1 MDPSIETSAPPS
13 APAAA
18 SHHDDNED
26 LDPAKFLKS
35 IRELSERRERED
47 LERFRKLEAE
57 VESSRAERARKK
69 LQVEAVGAGATP
81 AHVYSPAG
89 VNNQQHLYTER
100 RPSISPIKA
109 RSAHEILSATSARS
123 ESVINTPPPP
133 PRPLSPSIAPLNPA
147 METNLAGPPSPTKDI
162 PEFKGFSSARASN
175 TPSAPPSAQTPDP
188 ASSRPSPSASS
199 LGRTGTLSWQQRRP
213 QSRGA
218 SRPAS
223 VVGIEENG
231 LARDASRASR
241 PSSGVGGEDT
251 GHRGNAS
258 RPSRP
263 TSGAG
268 SEDTGHARNA
278 FDQPEPSREQIA
290 ASLGSRDPAW
300 FRQTAERGTGSAAY
314 RKSKDEASTGHSV
327 ASSRR
332 VLPGLARDTATEPSR
347 RASPAPAENGR
358 SEVASTPTSARDS
371 GIASSRASATPSNST
386 QSKAD
391 LKSLLAEDE
400 AQRQASPMSDHASS
414 TGTEQHTDLSRNLS
428 MSSSQARLANAPD
441 RPSSPTKG
449 MGGFVQ
455 SAMMKR
461 SDSVS
466 KRWSAQPGASLSRQN
481 STVSTR
487 SGYNG
492 LQGSRSMPRLEPTPS
507 SREASNEPASRPT
520 SSSSNLTALTQQ
532 REGDDVFVKPAVP
545 HHSRSKSVASTYS
558 TTADDKTAASPPSS
572 PSKRFSPTKSSW
584 IESALTKPESPKPS
598 TARNAQPGW
607 MANIAK
613 AKAERASAE
622 STPRTGTPRP
632 PGDEGSRPASPV
644 KSASAPFGPSL
655 LRSASS
661 RSLAAGVR
669 SSTPPLM
676 RTPVAG
682 PREVPATDESTPSHL
697 TEPSKTDGMEVPV
710 RQVEPTPERQRSN
723 ARTFTAPQSE
733 QAPERLPDA
742 TKTPT
747 APRSETREY
756 NARPITLEP
765 RPAAAKPA
773 LELPSSRSFISPS
786 PSTPTKAKPEIFTK
800 PKPET
805 APIPEQPL
813 ENAQTHTTSHADT
826 HDSTARSVTGPPG
839 AAAAKPA
846 IELPSSRS
854 ITSPSPLTPTKVKPE
869 VLTKAKP
876 ETPAKPQTDFRN
888 TLRPPRAGETKSQG
902 TPEFLSKFG
911 QLRKTQPEK
920 YVAPDILRDNITRGK
935 AELARTG
942 GPVKTPRR
950 DELKESLLAKK
961 EDWKKAKEE
970 GRELPGQV
978 HERKTSAGVPVTP
991 PKPEALAKREW
1002 LGRSGEGGRA
1012 AGSPEKGREATPEAL
1027 TRQRTRREEVKPEPA
1042 QARPPT
1048 IATHDHATSEPLS
1061 KQQSAPAVI
1070 EHVPAPAT
1078 AEPSSKL
1085 AARFNPGL
1093 AGLLARGP
1101 PGSANTSNAPSR
1113 SGSPVVPQRATTLP
1127 SDGGKDGVS
1136 MEGSSEGPLKDMR
1149 KGRAR
1154 GPKKRR
1160 GGGETGAADED
1171 SAAKESTTAAR
1182 EVDVKEEGDAPLSV
1196 PAVKP
1201 RAPVGSMAALM
1212 AASLEK
1218 AAATQ
1223 GGGPASQKPVTSAKP
1238 SVAFE
1243 EWEAQKAAKPAKRTA
1258 AFGQAEEEREG
1269 LKPATPAKSSSTFA
1283 KVEER
1288 EMQKPAAPATP
1299 SAALAKQEEREGQ
1312 KPATPAKSLAFSMKP
1327 SRTAQE
1333 PPKSDNAKPARAT
1346 HEPIESN
1353 VQNFKGFGWN
1363 NRAAPTPKP
1372 EDNKEN
1378 SDETLPSVKSAASF
1392 WGRQPP
1398 PKKADAP
1405 PQILLPS
1412 QRDEEAAMRSAGLLA
1427 SSHTGSSSR
1436 DGSSNGLGISVEK
1449 RGGGSQATPP
1459 GSAGLPPRPVKSS
1472 RAVSGQLGEASVNK
1486 GVPRLMAVA
1495 RPSTTAEKLL
1505 VSTFGVVPTS
1515 DVPLMIDTRALV
1527 GEEQGRPATEVKTL
1541 RRSTQEILPDG
1552 SVVTLRQQE
1561 QYTLFDSS
1569 VYICT
1574 HTYLTPTSTKRT
1586 QLFIWSGTTAPHSA
1600 FSHAQTAA
1608 KNLARGPGTLPLQT
1622 ITQGHEPAP
1631 FLQALG
1637 GILITHRGSRFH
1649 ASKQY
1654 VLCGRQ
1660 HLGHIVFDEVDLG
1673 LGSLCAG
1680 FVFLIS
1686 YPVTLQ
1692 RTELYL
1698 WKGAAC
1704 AMEEVCAARLVG
1716 MEISEMGGI
1725 EEVEQGGE
1733 DPKFLGIFG
1742 VGAVREGIAE
1752 SSAMWEGK
1760 ARAPGRFEI
1769 RLYRVEEVV
1778 QKVSLFAGLLSRRP
1792 SWNSRPPPSTRSASQ
1807 DGADI
1812 KVEAKRI
1819 SPFTQTDLEAEGI
1832 YVLDAYTKLYILVGP
1847 LFPSTPERVRDAL
1860 LSQTLRFAEELA
1872 RFPAENEGWE
1882 GSGRGFVILGGVPRD
1897 VKMLFRCWDEGRGLW
1912 GTAGLMAGSRGT
1924 RGDEVMMVR
1933 LDEVVRAVCK

>member
-13 APAAA
+13 ATTHA
-18 SHHDDNED
+18 SHDDNED

-57 VESSRAERARKK
+57 VEMSRAERARKK
-69 LQVEAVGAGATP
+69 LEAVGAGATP
-81 AHVYSPAG
+81 AHVYSPGG
-89 VNNQQHLYTER
+89 VNQQQRSTQR

-109 RSAHEILSATSARS
+109 HSAHEIHSPTSARTK
-123 ESVINTPPPP
+123 SVNTPPPP
-133 PRPLSPSIAPLNPA
+133 QPLSPSIASPDPA
-147 METNLAGPPSPTKDI
+147 MDSNRAGPPSPTKDI
-162 PEFKGFSSARASN
+162 PEFKGFSSGRTSN
-175 TPSAPPSAQTPDP
+175 PPSASSSAQTTDP

-199 LGRTGTLSWQQRRP
+199 LARSGTLSWQQRRP

-223 VVGIEENG
+223 VVGSEESG
-231 LARDASRASR
+231 HARNASRASR
-241 PSSGVGGEDT
+241 PTSGVG
-251 GHRGNAS
+251 
-258 RPSRP
+258 
-263 TSGAG
+263 
-268 SEDTGHARNA
+268 SEDSGHARNA
-278 FDQPEPSREQIA
+278 SLDQPEPSRDQIA
-290 ASLGSRDPAW
+290 ASLGSRDPSW

-314 RKSKDEASTGHSV
+314 RKSKDEALAGQSV

-332 VLPGLARDTATEPSR
+332 VLPGLARDTPTEPAR
-347 RASPAPAENGR
+347 RASPAPVENVR
-358 SEVASTPTSARDS
+358 SEVTSAPNSARDS
-371 GIASSRASATPSNST
+371 GIASSRVSATPSSST
-386 QSKAD
+386 LNKAD

-400 AQRQASPMSDHASS
+400 AQRQASPMSDQTSS
-414 TGTEQHTDLSRNLS
+414 TGAEQHVDLSRKFS
-428 MSSSQARLANAPD
+428 MSSSQARLASAAE

-481 STVSTR
+481 STVSSR

-532 REGDDVFVKPAVP
+532 RDADDVFVKPALP
-545 HHSRSKSVASTYS
+545 HHSRSKSVASTYG
-558 TTADDKTAASPPSS
+558 TTADDNAAASPPSS

-632 PGDEGSRPASPV
+632 PGEQGSRPASPV
-644 KSASAPFGPSL
+644 KSVSAPFGPSL

-676 RTPVAG
+676 RTPVAM
-682 PREVPATDESTPSHL
+682 PKEVSAGDEGTPTRG
-697 TEPSKTDGMEVPV
+697 TEPEEIGGMKGAVPEM
-710 RQVEPTPERQRSN
+710 EPTPTRLLDDGKTR
-723 ARTFTAPQSE
+723 TAPHSE
-733 QAPERLPDA
+733 QTPEGLPDA
-742 TKTPT
+742 SKTRT
-747 APRSETREY
+747 APHSGNHEY
-756 NARPITLEP
+756 GARPITLER

-773 LELPSSRSFISPS
+773 LELPSSRSFISPL
-786 PSTPTKAKPEIFTK
+786 PSTPTKAKPENFTK

-805 APIPEQPL
+805 LPIPERPL
-813 ENAQTHTTSHADT
+813 EIAETRTAPRPESQES
-826 HDSTARSVTGPPG
+826 STRSVTLPPG
-839 AAAAKPA
+839 IAAAKPA
-846 IELPSSRS
+846 LDLPSSRS
-854 ITSPSPLTPTKVKPE
+854 IISPSPSTPTQSKPE
-869 VLTKAKP
+869 VLPKLKP

-888 TLRPPRAGETKSQG
+888 TLRSRPAGETKLQG

-935 AELARTG
+935 ADLARTG

-1002 LGRSGEGGRA
+1002 LGRSEGAGRMA
-1012 AGSPEKGREATPEAL
+1012 ASPEKGRGGTPEAL
-1027 TRQRTRREEVKPEPA
+1027 SRQRTVREEVKAEPA
-1042 QARPPT
+1042 PAKQPT
-1048 IATHDHATSEPLS
+1048 LAPHDHATSEPLS

-1070 EHVPAPAT
+1070 EHTPAPL
-1078 AEPSSKL
+1078 AEPSSRL

-1101 PGSANTSNAPSR
+1101 PSASTSNAPSR
-1113 SGSPVVPQRATTLP
+1113 SGSPVAPQRSSMLP
-1127 SDGGKDGVS
+1127 SGEGLSEASGKGS
-1136 MEGSSEGPLKDMR
+1136 IEGSVGGPLTDMR

-1160 GGGETGAADED
+1160 GGGEGTADEEKP
-1171 SAAKESTTAAR
+1171 AAKESVKAVPKAE
-1182 EVDVKEEGDAPLSV
+1182 EVEAEEEAPPLV
-1196 PAVKP
+1196 PAIKP

-1218 AAATQ
+1218 AAEPQSA
-1223 GGGPASQKPVTSAKP
+1223 GRASDKSAMPAKP
-1238 SVAFE
+1238 FTAF
-1243 EWEAQKAAKPAKRTA
+1243 AKP
-1258 AFGQAEEEREG
+1258 EEREG
-1269 LKPATPAKSSSTFA
+1269 HKPATPAKSSSAF
-1283 KVEER
+1283 V
-1288 EMQKPAAPATP
+1288 
-1299 SAALAKQEEREGQ
+1299 KQEEREAQKPATPSKPSSAFAKPEEREVQ

-1327 SRTAQE
+1327 SRAVQE
-1333 PPKSDNAKPARAT
+1333 PPKSDVAKPSRTT
-1346 HEPIESN
+1346 HEPAESN
-1353 VQNFKGFGWN
+1353 VPIFSGFASK
-1363 NRAAPTPKP
+1363 NRAPPTPKP

-1392 WGRQPP
+1392 WGRQPS

-1427 SSHTGSSSR
+1427 SSHSGSSSR

-1449 RGGGSQATPP
+1449 RGHGSQATPP
-1459 GSAGLPPRPVKSS
+1459 GSAGLPPKPTRSS
-1472 RAVSGQLGEASVNK
+1472 RTVSGQLLEASVNK
-1486 GVPRLMAVA
+1486 DASRLMPVA

-1515 DVPLMIDTRALV
+1515 DVPLMIDTRATTS
-1527 GEEQGRPATEVKTL
+1527 EAQDRQATELKTL
-1541 RRSTQEILPDG
+1541 RRSTQEVLPDG
-1552 SVVTLRQQE
+1552 SVITLRQQD

-1574 HTYLTPTSTKRT
+1574 HTYLTATSTKQT
-1586 QLFIWSGTTAPHSA
+1586 QLFIWSGSTVPQSA
-1600 FSHAQTAA
+1600 LSHAQKAA
-1608 KNLARGPGTLPLQT
+1608 KTQPSTLPLQT
-1622 ITQGHEPAP
+1622 ITQGHEPGP

-1637 GILITHRGSRFH
+1637 GILCS
-1649 ASKQY
+1649 
-1654 VLCGRQ
+1654 RQ
-1660 HLGHIVFDEVDLG
+1660 HLGHIVFDEVDFALA
-1673 LGSLCAG
+1673 SLCAG
-1680 FVFLIS
+1680 FAFLIS

-1692 RTELYL
+1692 RTDLYL

-1704 AMEEVCAARLVG
+1704 STEEVCAARLVG
-1716 MEISEMGGI
+1716 MEVGEMGGI
-1725 EEVEQGGE
+1725 VEVEQGLE
-1733 DPKFLGIFG
+1733 APDFFEIFG
-1742 VGAVREGIAE
+1742 PGTVKEGIARP
-1752 SSAMWEGK
+1752 SAVWKGK
-1760 ARAPGRFEI
+1760 AAAPEQFEV

-1778 QKVSLFAGLLSRRP
+1778 QKMSLFAGLLSRRP
-1792 SWNSRPPPSTRSASQ
+1792 SWNSRPPPSSRSASQ
-1807 DGADI
+1807 DGAEI
-1812 KVEAKRI
+1812 KLEAKRI

-1832 YVLDAYTKLYILVGP
+1832 YVLDAYSELYVLIGP
-1847 LFPSTPERVRDAL
+1847 LFASVPERVRGVL
-1860 LSQTLRFAEELA
+1860 LAQTLRFAEELA
-1872 RFPAENEGWE
+1872 RFHAENEGWE
-1882 GSGRGFVILGGVPRD
+1882 GSGWGFVLFGGVPKD
-1897 VKMLFRCWDEGRGLW
+1897 VKMLLRCWDERRGLW

-1924 RGDEVMMVR
+1924 RGDEVMMSG
-1933 LDEVVRAVCK
+1933 LDEVVRAVCR

>member
-1 MDPSIETSAPPS
+1 MDPSIETSAPPY
-13 APAAA
+13 
-18 SHHDDNED
+18 DNED

-57 VESSRAERARKK
+57 VEKSRAERARKK
-69 LQVEAVGAGATP
+69 VEAVGAGATP
-81 AHVYSPAG
+81 AHVYSPGG
-89 VNNQQHLYTER
+89 VNQQQRSTPS
-100 RPSISPIKA
+100 RPSILPVKA
-109 RSAHEILSATSARS
+109 HSAHEIHSPTSARN
-123 ESVINTPPPP
+123 ESLIHTRPQPQ
-133 PRPLSPSIAPLNPA
+133 PLSPSIAPLDPA
-147 METNLAGPPSPTKDI
+147 MEVNGAGPPSPTKDI
-162 PEFKGFSSARASN
+162 PEFKGFSSGRASN
-175 TPSAPPSAQTPDP
+175 TPSAPTSAQSTDP

-199 LGRTGTLSWQQRRP
+199 LARSGTLSWQQRRP

-223 VVGIEENG
+223 VVGGEDSG
-231 LARDASRASR
+231 HARNASRASR
-241 PSSGVGGEDT
+241 PTSGVG
-251 GHRGNAS
+251 
-258 RPSRP
+258 
-263 TSGAG
+263 
-268 SEDTGHARNA
+268 SEDSGHARNA
-278 FDQPEPSREQIA
+278 SLDQPEPSRDQIA

-300 FRQTAERGTGSAAY
+300 FRRTAERGTGSAAY
-314 RKSKDEASTGHSV
+314 RKSKDEASAGQSV
-327 ASSRR
+327 ASSKR
-332 VLPGLARDTATEPSR
+332 VLPGLARDTPTEPSR
-347 RASPAPAENGR
+347 QASPAPAENFR
-358 SEVASTPTSARDS
+358 SEIASTPSSARDS
-371 GIASSRASATPSNST
+371 GIASSRVSATPSNST
-386 QSKAD
+386 LNKAD

-414 TGTEQHTDLSRNLS
+414 TGTGQHTELSRNLS
-428 MSSSQARLANAPD
+428 MSSSQARLANAAE
-441 RPSSPTKG
+441 RPSSSTKG

-507 SREASNEPASRPT
+507 SREASNEPVSRPT
-520 SSSSNLTALTQQ
+520 SSSSNLTALTQH
-532 REGDDVFVKPAVP
+532 RDGDDVFVKPALP
-545 HHSRSKSVASTYS
+545 HHSRSKSVASTYG
-558 TTADDKTAASPPSS
+558 TTVDDNAAAASPPSS

-632 PGDEGSRPASPV
+632 AGEQGSRPASPV

-661 RSLAAGVR
+661 RSLAGAVR

-682 PREVPATDESTPSHL
+682 PREGSAVD
-697 TEPSKTDGMEVPV
+697 
-710 RQVEPTPERQRSN
+710 EPTSSRVDEREESGGMKASVPEVQPTPTRVLDDTKTSTAHSEQIPERR
-723 ARTFTAPQSE
+723 
-733 QAPERLPDA
+733 PDA
-742 TKTPT
+742 TKTRT
-747 APRSETREY
+747 APDSEDHEY
-756 NARPITLEP
+756 GPRPITLEP
-765 RPAAAKPA
+765 RPADAKPA
-773 LELPSSRSFISPS
+773 LELPSSRSFISPT
-786 PSTPTKAKPEIFTK
+786 PSTPTKAKPEVLAK

-805 APIPEQPL
+805 QPVSKQPL
-813 ENAQTHTTSHADT
+813 ESAQTRTAPRPENRES
-826 HDSTARSVTGPPG
+826 STRSATLPPG
-839 AAAAKPA
+839 PVAAKPA
-846 IELPSSRS
+846 LDLPSSRS
-854 ITSPSPLTPTKVKPE
+854 IISSSQSTPSAQSKPE
-869 VLTKAKP
+869 VLTKVKP

-888 TLRPPRAGETKSQG
+888 TLRSRPAGETKSQG
-902 TPEFLSKFG
+902 TPEFLSRFG

-920 YVAPDILRDNITRGK
+920 YIAPDILRDNITRGK
-935 AELARTG
+935 ADLARTG

-1002 LGRSGEGGRA
+1002 LGRSGDGGRA

-1027 TRQRTRREEVKPEPA
+1027 TRQRTLREEVKAEPA
-1042 QARPPT
+1042 QAKPPT
-1048 IATHDHATSEPLS
+1048 IASHDHATSEPLS

-1070 EHVPAPAT
+1070 EHIPAPAT
-1078 AEPSSKL
+1078 AESSSRL

-1101 PGSANTSNAPSR
+1101 PSANTSNAPSR
-1113 SGSPVVPQRATTLP
+1113 SGSPGVPQRATTLP
-1127 SDGGKDGVS
+1127 SGEGAS
-1136 MEGSSEGPLKDMR
+1136 EMAMEGSSEGPLKDMR

-1160 GGGETGAADED
+1160 GGGEAGAGVGAGAEDVGADEAVMAAPE
-1171 SAAKESTTAAR
+1171 SA
-1182 EVDVKEEGDAPLSV
+1182 VKEQGEAPLSV

-1201 RAPVGSMAALM
+1201 RAPPGSMAALM
-1212 AASLEK
+1212 AASLAK
-1218 AAATQ
+1218 AAEPQSA
-1223 GGGPASQKPVTSAKP
+1223 GRASDKSAMPAEPITAFAKP
-1238 SVAFE
+1238 
-1243 EWEAQKAAKPAKRTA
+1243 
-1258 AFGQAEEEREG
+1258 EEREG
-1269 LKPATPAKSSSTFA
+1269 RKPATPAKPSSAFVKQEQREAQMPATPAKSSSAFA
-1283 KVEER
+1283 KPKER
-1288 EMQKPAAPATP
+1288 EV
-1299 SAALAKQEEREGQ
+1299 Q

-1327 SRTAQE
+1327 SRAVQE
-1333 PPKSDNAKPARAT
+1333 PPKSDVAKPSRTT
-1346 HEPIESN
+1346 HEPAESN
-1353 VQNFKGFGWN
+1353 VPIFSGFASK
-1363 NRAAPTPKP
+1363 NRAPPTPKP

-1392 WGRQPP
+1392 WGRQPS
-1398 PKKADAP
+1398 PKKVDAP

-1427 SSHTGSSSR
+1427 SSHSGASSSN
-1436 DGSSNGLGISVEK
+1436 GSSNGLGISVEK
-1449 RGGGSQATPP
+1449 RNGGSQATPP
-1459 GSAGLPPRPVKSS
+1459 GSAGLPPKPMRSS
-1472 RAVSGQLGEASVNK
+1472 RTVSGQLMEASVNK
-1486 GVPRLMAVA
+1486 GASRLMPTA
-1495 RPSTTAEKLL
+1495 RPSTDAEKLL
-1505 VSTFGVVPTS
+1505 ARTFGVVPTS
-1515 DVPLMIDTRALV
+1515 DVPLMIDTRALMS
-1527 GEEQGRPATEVKTL
+1527 EEQGRPATEVKTL
-1541 RRSTQEILPDG
+1541 RRTTQEILPDG
-1552 SVVTLRQQE
+1552 SVIALRQQE

-1574 HTYLTPTSTKRT
+1574 HTYLTATSTKQT
-1586 QLFIWSGTTAPHSA
+1586 QLFIWSGNAASLSA
-1600 FSHAQTAA
+1600 LSHAQTAA
-1608 KNLARGPGTLPLQT
+1608 KKVPRDSSTLLPLQP
-1622 ITQGHEPAP
+1622 INQGHEPAT

-1637 GILITHRGSRFH
+1637 GILITRRGAPLR
-1649 ASKQY
+1649 AAKQY
-1654 VLCGRQ
+1654 ILCGRQ
-1660 HLGHIVFDEVDLG
+1660 HLGHVVFDEVDFG
-1673 LGSLCAG
+1673 LASLCAG

-1692 RTELYL
+1692 RTDLYL
-1698 WKGAAC
+1698 WKGSAC

-1725 EEVEQGGE
+1725 VEVEQGGE
-1733 DPKFLGIFG
+1733 GPGFLGTFG
-1742 VGAVREGIAE
+1742 PETVKEGIPG
-1752 SSAMWEGK
+1752 SSAVWEGK
-1760 ARAPGRFEI
+1760 AGAPERFEVC
-1769 RLYRVEEVV
+1769 LYRVEEVV

-1792 SWNSRPPPSTRSASQ
+1792 SWNSRPLPSSRSASQ
-1807 DGADI
+1807 DGAEI

-1832 YVLDAYTKLYILVGP
+1832 YVLVAYSELYILIGP
-1847 LFPSTPERVRDAL
+1847 LFASTPERVRDVL
-1860 LSQTLRFAEELA
+1860 LAQSLRFAATLDGFRA
-1872 RFPAENEGWE
+1872 DDEGWE
-1882 GSGRGFVILGGVPRD
+1882 GRGRGIVVFGGVPRD

-1912 GTAGLMAGSRGT
+1912 GTGGLMAGSRGT
-1924 RGDEVMMVR
+1924 RGDEVMMVG
-1933 LDEVVRAVCK
+1933 LDEVVRAVCR

>member
-1 MDPSIETSAPPS
+1 MDPSVETSASPS
-13 APAAA
+13 ASASA

-57 VESSRAERARKK
+57 VEKSRAERARKK
-69 LQVEAVGAGATP
+69 LEAVGAGATP
-81 AHVYSPAG
+81 AHVYSPGG
-89 VNNQQHLYTER
+89 VNQQQRSTPS
-100 RPSISPIKA
+100 RPSISPVKA
-109 RSAHEILSATSARS
+109 HSAHEIHSPTSARN
-123 ESVINTPPPP
+123 ESFIHTPPQSQ
-133 PRPLSPSIAPLNPA
+133 PLSPSIASPDLA
-147 METNLAGPPSPTKDI
+147 MEANRAGPPSPTKDI
-162 PEFKGFSSARASN
+162 PEFKGFSSGKASDI
-175 TPSAPPSAQTPDP
+175 PSAISASAQTTDP

-199 LGRTGTLSWQQRRP
+199 LARSGTLSWQQRRP

-218 SRPAS
+218 SRPVS
-223 VVGIEENG
+223 VVGSEESG
-231 LARDASRASR
+231 HARNASRASR
-241 PSSGVGGEDT
+241 PTSGVGSEDS
-251 GHRGNAS
+251 GHAGNAS
-258 RPSRP
+258 L
-263 TSGAG
+263 
-268 SEDTGHARNA
+268 
-278 FDQPEPSREQIA
+278 DQPEPSRDQIA
-290 ASLGSRDPAW
+290 ASLGSRDPSW

-314 RKSKDEASTGHSV
+314 RKSKDEASAGQSV

-332 VLPGLARDTATEPSR
+332 VLPGLARDTSDESSR
-347 RASPAPAENGR
+347 RAGPAPAENFR
-358 SEVASTPTSARDS
+358 AEVASTPSSARDS
-371 GIASSRASATPSNST
+371 GIASSRVSATPSNST
-386 QSKAD
+386 LNKAD
-391 LKSLLAEDE
+391 LKSLLAEDD
-400 AQRQASPMSDHASS
+400 AQRQASPMSDQTSS
-414 TGTEQHTDLSRNLS
+414 TGAEQHVDLSRNLS
-428 MSSSQARLANAPD
+428 MSSSQARLASAAE

-481 STVSTR
+481 STVSSR

-520 SSSSNLTALTQQ
+520 SSSSNVTALTQQ
-532 REGDDVFVKPAVP
+532 RDADDVFVKPALP
-545 HHSRSKSVASTYS
+545 HHSRSKSVASTYG
-558 TTADDKTAASPPSS
+558 TTADDNAAASPPSN

-622 STPRTGTPRP
+622 STPRMGTPRP
-632 PGDEGSRPASPV
+632 PGEAGSRPASPV

-676 RTPVAG
+676 RTPVAA
-682 PREVPATDESTPSHL
+682 PQEVPLTDEPTSSHL
-697 TEPSKTDGMEVPV
+697 TEPSKIEAREASVP
-710 RQVEPTPERQRSN
+710 QVEPTPERQLSN
-723 ARTFTAPQSE
+723 ARTLTAPQSE
-733 QAPERLPDA
+733 QTPERLPDA

-747 APRSETREY
+747 APRSETQEY
-756 NARPITLEP
+756 SALPITLEP

-786 PSTPTKAKPEIFTK
+786 PSTSTKPKPEILTK

-805 APIPEQPL
+805 APIPEHPL
-813 ENAQTHTTSHADT
+813 ENAQTRTAPRSESHES
-826 HDSTARSVTGPPG
+826 STRSITLPSGPT
-839 AAAAKPA
+839 AAKPA
-846 IELPSSRS
+846 LELPSSRS
-854 ITSPSPLTPTKVKPE
+854 IISPSPSAPTQSKPE
-869 VLTKAKP
+869 VLTKSKP

-888 TLRPPRAGETKSQG
+888 TLRSRPAGETKPQG

-935 AELARTG
+935 ADLARTG
-942 GPVKTPRR
+942 GPVKAPRR

-1002 LGRSGEGGRA
+1002 LGRSGDAGRA
-1012 AGSPEKGREATPEAL
+1012 AGRPEKGREATPEAL
-1027 TRQRTRREEVKPEPA
+1027 TRQRTLREEVKPEPA
-1042 QARPPT
+1042 QAKPPT
-1048 IATHDHATSEPLS
+1048 IAPHDHATSEPLS

-1070 EHVPAPAT
+1070 EHTPAPL
-1078 AEPSSKL
+1078 AEPSSRL

-1101 PGSANTSNAPSR
+1101 PSANTSNAPSR
-1113 SGSPVVPQRATTLP
+1113 SGSPGMPQRASTLP
-1127 SDGGKDGVS
+1127 SDGDAGELSGK
-1136 MEGSSEGPLKDMR
+1136 GSVEGPLKDMR

-1160 GGGETGAADED
+1160 GGGEAGAGAGAEDAGADEAVM
-1171 SAAKESTTAAR
+1171 AAPQAG
-1182 EVDVKEEGDAPLSV
+1182 VEEDQEAPLSV
-1196 PAVKP
+1196 PAHKP
-1201 RAPVGSMAALM
+1201 RAPVGSVAALM

-1218 AAATQ
+1218 AAAPRLVEPRSQAQAT
-1223 GGGPASQKPVTSAKP
+1223 PAKSSAGSAKL
-1238 SVAFE
+1238 
-1243 EWEAQKAAKPAKRTA
+1243 
-1258 AFGQAEEEREG
+1258 GERERQ
-1269 LKPATPAKSSSTFA
+1269 KPATPAKPSSAFA
-1283 KVEER
+1283 KPEER
-1288 EMQKPAAPATP
+1288 EEQKPATP
-1299 SAALAKQEEREGQ
+1299 TQHASAFTKPEEREVQ
-1312 KPATPAKSLAFSMKP
+1312 RPATPAKSLAFSMKP
-1327 SRTAQE
+1327 ARAVQE
-1333 PPKSDNAKPARAT
+1333 LPKSDVAQSTRT
-1346 HEPIESN
+1346 RHEPAESN
-1353 VQNFKGFGWN
+1353 VPNFSGFGSKT
-1363 NRAAPTPKP
+1363 RAPPTPKP

-1378 SDETLPSVKSAASF
+1378 SDETLSSVKSAASF
-1392 WGRQPP
+1392 WGRQPS

-1427 SSHTGSSSR
+1427 SSHSGSSSR

-1449 RGGGSQATPP
+1449 RGHGSQATPP
-1459 GSAGLPPRPVKSS
+1459 GSAGLPPKPMRSS
-1472 RAVSGQLGEASVNK
+1472 RTVSGQLMEASVNK
-1486 GVPRLMAVA
+1486 GASRLMPVA
-1495 RPSTTAEKLL
+1495 RPSTEAERLL
-1505 VSTFGVVPTS
+1505 ARTFGAVPTS
-1515 DVPLMIDTRALV
+1515 DVPLMIDTRALMS
-1527 GEEQGRPATEVKTL
+1527 EEQGRPATEVKTL
-1541 RRSTQEILPDG
+1541 RRTTQEILPDG
-1552 SVVTLRQQE
+1552 SVITLRQQE

-1574 HTYLTPTSTKRT
+1574 HTYLTATSTKQA
-1586 QLFIWSGTTAPHSA
+1586 QLFIWSGSAASHSA
-1600 FSHAQTAA
+1600 LSHAQKAA
-1608 KNLARGPGTLPLQT
+1608 KTKSSTLPLQT
-1622 ITQGHEPAP
+1622 ITQGHEPAL

-1637 GILITHRGSRFH
+1637 GIVITRRGSRLH
-1649 ASKQY
+1649 TAKQY
-1654 VLCGRQ
+1654 ILCGRQ
-1660 HLGHIVFDEVDLG
+1660 HLGHIVFDEVDFG
-1673 LGSLCAG
+1673 LDSLCAG

-1692 RTELYL
+1692 RTDLYL
-1698 WKGAAC
+1698 WKGTSC

-1716 MEISEMGGI
+1716 MEVGEMGGI
-1725 EEVEQGGE
+1725 VEVEQGNEGSGL
-1733 DPKFLGIFG
+1733 LGMFG
-1742 VGAVREGIAE
+1742 PETVKKGIPEA
-1752 SSAMWEGK
+1752 SAMWKRK
-1760 ARAPGRFEI
+1760 AEAPGRPEV

-1778 QKVSLFAGLLSRRP
+1778 QKVGLFAGLLSRRP
-1792 SWNSRPPPSTRSASQ
+1792 SWNSRPPPSSRSASQ

-1812 KVEAKRI
+1812 KVEAKRL
-1819 SPFTQTDLEAEGI
+1819 SSFTQTDLEAEGI
-1832 YVLDAYTKLYILVGP
+1832 YVLDAYSELYVLIGP
-1847 LFPSTPERVRDAL
+1847 LFASVPERVRGVL
-1860 LSQTLRFAEELA
+1860 LAQTLRFTEELA
-1872 RFPAENEGWE
+1872 RFHAENEGWE
-1882 GSGRGFVILGGVPRD
+1882 GSGRGFVLFGGVPKD
-1897 VKMLFRCWDEGRGLW
+1897 VKMLFRCWDQGRGLW

-1924 RGDEVMMVR
+1924 RGDEVMMVG
-1933 LDEVVRAVCK
+1933 LDEVVRAVCR

>member
-13 APAAA
+13 APASA

-57 VESSRAERARKK
+57 VEKSRAERARKK
-69 LQVEAVGAGATP
+69 LEAVGAGATP
-81 AHVYSPAG
+81 AHVYSPGG
-89 VNNQQHLYTER
+89 VNQQQRYTER
-100 RPSISPIKA
+100 RPSISPVKA
-109 RSAHEILSATSARS
+109 HSAHEIHSPTSARN
-123 ESVINTPPPP
+123 ESLIHTPPQPQ
-133 PRPLSPSIAPLNPA
+133 PLSPSIAPLDPA
-147 METNLAGPPSPTKDI
+147 MEVNGAGPPSPTKDI
-162 PEFKGFSSARASN
+162 PEFKGFSSGRTSN
-175 TPSAPPSAQTPDP
+175 TPSTASASAQTTDP

-199 LGRTGTLSWQQRRP
+199 LARSGTLSWQQRRP

-223 VVGIEENG
+223 VVGGEDSG
-231 LARDASRASR
+231 HARNASRASR
-241 PSSGVGGEDT
+241 P
-251 GHRGNAS
+251 
-258 RPSRP
+258 
-263 TSGAG
+263 TSWVG
-268 SEDTGHARNA
+268 SEDSGHARNA
-278 FDQPEPSREQIA
+278 SLDQPEPSRDKIA

-314 RKSKDEASTGHSV
+314 RKSKDEASAGQSV
-327 ASSRR
+327 ASSKR
-332 VLPGLARDTATEPSR
+332 VLPGLARDTASEPSR
-347 RASPAPAENGR
+347 PAGPTPADNFG
-358 SEVASTPTSARDS
+358 SESASTTTSARDS
-371 GIASSRASATPSNST
+371 GIASSRVSATPSNAT
-386 QSKAD
+386 LNKAD

-414 TGTEQHTDLSRNLS
+414 TGTEQHGDLSRNLS
-428 MSSSQARLANAPD
+428 ISSSQARLANAAE

-532 REGDDVFVKPAVP
+532 RDGDDVFVKPALP
-545 HHSRSKSVASTYS
+545 HHSRSKSVASTYG
-558 TTADDKTAASPPSS
+558 TAADDPAAASPPSS
-572 PSKRFSPTKSSW
+572 PTKRFSPTKSSW
-584 IESALTKPESPKPS
+584 IESALTKPESPRPS

-607 MANIAK
+607 MVNIAK

-632 PGDEGSRPASPV
+632 AGEQGSRPASPV

-682 PREVPATDESTPSHL
+682 PREGSAVD
-697 TEPSKTDGMEVPV
+697 
-710 RQVEPTPERQRSN
+710 EPTSSRVDEREESGGMKASVPEVQPTPTRVLDD
-723 ARTFTAPQSE
+723 TKTPTAHSDQIL
-733 QAPERLPDA
+733 ERRPDA
-742 TKTPT
+742 TKTRT
-747 APRSETREY
+747 APDSENHEY
-756 NARPITLEP
+756 GPRPITLEP
-765 RPAAAKPA
+765 RPADAKPA
-773 LELPSSRSFISPS
+773 LELPSSRSFISPT
-786 PSTPTKAKPEIFTK
+786 PSTPAKAKPEILTK

-805 APIPEQPL
+805 LPIPEQPL
-813 ENAQTHTTSHADT
+813 ENAQARTAPPVDT
-826 HDSTARSVTGPPG
+826 RESGGRSITLPPEPT
-839 AAAAKPA
+839 AAKPA
-846 IELPSSRS
+846 LELPSSRS
-854 ITSPSPLTPTKVKPE
+854 ITSPSSLTPNKLQPE
-869 VLTKAKP
+869 IPTKAKP
-876 ETPAKPQTDFRN
+876 ETPAKPKTDFRN
-888 TLRPPRAGETKSQG
+888 TLRSRPAGESKTQG

-935 AELARTG
+935 ADLARTG

-950 DELKESLLAKK
+950 DELRESLLAKK

-978 HERKTSAGVPVTP
+978 HERKTSAGVPLTP

-1002 LGRSGEGGRA
+1002 LGRA
-1012 AGSPEKGREATPEAL
+1012 ADGARMTASPEKVREVTSEGL
-1027 TRQRTRREEVKPEPA
+1027 TRQRTLREEVKPEPA
-1042 QARPPT
+1042 QAKPPT
-1048 IATHDHATSEPLS
+1048 IAPHDHATSEPLS

-1070 EHVPAPAT
+1070 EHIPAPAT
-1078 AEPSSKL
+1078 AEPSSRL

-1101 PGSANTSNAPSR
+1101 PSASTSNAPSR
-1113 SGSPVVPQRATTLP
+1113 SGSPGVPQRATTLP
-1127 SDGGKDGVS
+1127 SGEGAGEMA

-1160 GGGETGAADED
+1160 GGDEASTGEGDAN
-1171 SAAKESTTAAR
+1171 AKEVVMAASQAG
-1182 EVDVKEEGDAPLSV
+1182 VKEEDEAPLSV

-1201 RAPVGSMAALM
+1201 RALVGSMAALM
-1212 AASLEK
+1212 AASLER
-1218 AAATQ
+1218 AAVPR
-1223 GGGPASQKPVTSAKP
+1223 PAEKL
-1238 SVAFE
+1238 FE
-1243 EWEAQKAAKPAKRTA
+1243 
-1258 AFGQAEEEREG
+1258 
-1269 LKPATPAKSSSTFA
+1269 KPATPAKAMSAFA
-1283 KVEER
+1283 KPEER
-1288 EMQKPAAPATP
+1288 EAQKPVTPAKAP
-1299 SAALAKQEEREGQ
+1299 SAFARTEEREGQKPATPAKPPSAFAKPEEREVQ

-1327 SRTAQE
+1327 SRAVQE
-1333 PPKSDNAKPARAT
+1333 PPKSDVAKPSRTT
-1346 HEPIESN
+1346 HEPAESN
-1353 VQNFKGFGWN
+1353 VPIFGGFGSK
-1363 NRAAPTPKP
+1363 NRAPPTTKP

-1378 SDETLPSVKSAASF
+1378 SDETLPSVKSAASL
-1392 WGRQPP
+1392 WGRQPS

-1427 SSHTGSSSR
+1427 SSHSGASSSN
-1436 DGSSNGLGISVEK
+1436 GSSNGLGISVEK
-1449 RGGGSQATPP
+1449 RGHGSQATPP
-1459 GSAGLPPRPVKSS
+1459 GSAGLPPKPMRSS
-1472 RAVSGQLGEASVNK
+1472 RTVSGQLMEASVNK
-1486 GVPRLMAVA
+1486 GASRLMPVA
-1495 RPSTTAEKLL
+1495 RPSTEAERLL
-1505 VSTFGVVPTS
+1505 ARTFGAVPTS
-1515 DVPLMIDTRALV
+1515 DVPLMIDTRALMS
-1527 GEEQGRPATEVKTL
+1527 EEQGRPATEVKTL
-1541 RRSTQEILPDG
+1541 RRTTQEILPDG
-1552 SVVTLRQQE
+1552 SVITLRQQE

-1574 HTYLTPTSTKRT
+1574 HTYLTATSTKQTR
-1586 QLFIWSGTTAPHSA
+1586 LFIWSGNAASSSA
-1600 FSHAQTAA
+1600 LSHAQTAA
-1608 KNLARGPGTLPLQT
+1608 KKVTRDSNTLLPLQP
-1622 ITQGHEPAP
+1622 IDQGHEPAT

-1637 GILITHRGSRFH
+1637 GILITRRGSRLN
-1649 ASKQY
+1649 APKQFI
-1654 VLCGRQ
+1654 LCGRQ
-1660 HLGHIVFDEVDLG
+1660 HLGHIVFDEVDFG
-1673 LGSLCAG
+1673 LDSLCAG
-1680 FVFLIS
+1680 FVFLIL
-1686 YPVTLQ
+1686 YPITLQ

-1698 WKGAAC
+1698 WKGTAC

-1725 EEVEQGGE
+1725 VEVEQGGE
-1733 DPKFLGIFG
+1733 DSSFLKIFG
-1742 VGAVREGIAE
+1742 AGTVREVISG
-1752 SSAMWEGK
+1752 SSALWKGK
-1760 ARAPGRFEI
+1760 SAAPERFDV

-1792 SWNSRPPPSTRSASQ
+1792 SWNSRPPPLSRSASQ
-1807 DGADI
+1807 DGAEI

-1832 YVLDAYTKLYILVGP
+1832 YVLDAYSELYILIGP
-1847 LFPSTPERVRDAL
+1847 LFASTPERVRDVL
-1860 LSQTLRFAEELA
+1860 LAQSLRFAATLDGFRA
-1872 RFPAENEGWE
+1872 DDEGWE
-1882 GSGRGFVILGGVPRD
+1882 GRGRGIVVFGGVPRD

-1924 RGDEVMMVR
+1924 RGDEVTMVG

>member
-123 ESVINTPPPP
+123 ESVIHTPPPP

-147 METNLAGPPSPTKDI
+147 METNLAGPPSPTKEI

-175 TPSAPPSAQTPDP
+175 TPSAPPSAQPTDP
-188 ASSRPSPSASS
+188 ASSRPSPSASTLARS
-199 LGRTGTLSWQQRRP
+199 GTLSWQQRRP

-218 SRPAS
+218 SRPVS
-223 VVGIEENG
+223 VVGSEESG

-241 PSSGVGGEDT
+241 PTSGVGSEDT

-258 RPSRP
+258 RASRP
-263 TSGAG
+263 TSGVG
-268 SEDTGHARNA
+268 SEDTGHTRNA
-278 FDQPEPSREQIA
+278 SLDQPEPSRDQIA

-314 RKSKDEASTGHSV
+314 RKSKDEASTGQGIT
-327 ASSRR
+327 SSRR
-332 VLPGLARDTATEPSR
+332 VLPGLARDTATEPSG
-347 RASPAPAENGR
+347 RASPTPTENAR

-371 GIASSRASATPSNST
+371 GIASSRVSATPSNST

-400 AQRQASPMSDHASS
+400 AQRQASPMSDQTPVAA
-414 TGTEQHTDLSRNLS
+414 EQHTDLSRNLS
-428 MSSSQARLANAPD
+428 MSTSQARLASAAE

-520 SSSSNLTALTQQ
+520 SSSSNLAALTQQ
-532 REGDDVFVKPAVP
+532 REGDDMFVKPALP
-545 HHSRSKSVASTYS
+545 HHSRSKSVASTYG

-572 PSKRFSPTKSSW
+572 PSKRFSPAKSSW

-676 RTPVAG
+676 RTPIAM
-682 PREVPATDESTPSHL
+682 PREVAAADVPTPSYL
-697 TEPSKTDGMEVPV
+697 TEPSKADGMEVSVP
-710 RQVEPTPERQRSN
+710 QVEPTPERPLSN
-723 ARTFTAPQSE
+723 ARTLTAPQSE
-733 QAPERLPDA
+733 QTPERLLDA

-747 APRSETREY
+747 APRSETQEY
-756 NARPITLEP
+756 SARPTTLEP

-773 LELPSSRSFISPS
+773 LELPSSRSFVSPS
-786 PSTPTKAKPEIFTK
+786 PSTSTKAKPEISTK

-826 HDSTARSVTGPPG
+826 HDSTARSVTGPPR

-854 ITSPSPLTPTKVKPE
+854 ITSPSPSTPTKVKPE
-869 VLTKAKP
+869 FPTKAKP

-888 TLRPPRAGETKSQG
+888 TLRSRPAGETKSTG

-920 YVAPDILRDNITRGK
+920 YVAPDVLRDNITRGK

-1760 ARAPGRFEI
+1760 ARAPGRSEI

-1832 YVLDAYTKLYILVGP
+1832 YVLDAYTRLYILIGP
-1847 LFPSTPERVRDAL
+1847 LFPSVPERVRDVL
-1860 LSQTLRFAEELA
+1860 FSQTLRFAEELA
-1872 RFPAENEGWE
+1872 GFRAEEEGWADAR
-1882 GSGRGFVILGGVPRD
+1882 RGHVVFSGVPKE